1 MSMTV
6 KRTRAVR
13 TPRVMIHKTADVRG
27 GVSVATSELGGDYLP
42 EGAVLSA
49 PVDGIC
55 HVVKVAVLT
64 AAAAAADKQIKVA
77 KHHCFKAGDA
87 VMAAEGGVAVKVES
101 VDSSGKTSDTIT
113 LSAAL
118 GALAAGG
125 AVALAAEVGDD
136 GAALKYAPQSV
147 NGTGKNFSP
156 TSNLDT
162 DAWLI
167 GVTKGNVLPSFVEKG
182 LKGIVNI

>member
-6 KRTRAVR
+6 KRTRDVR

-87 VMAAEGGVAVKVES
+87 VMAAE
-101 VDSSGKTSDTIT
+101 
-113 LSAAL
+113 
-118 GALAAGG
+118 
-125 AVALAAEVGDD
+125 VGDD